1 MASLALS
8 FVSLQDRN
16 EMLRAII
23 KIELKITFFMLLV
36 LEINMNLIPIYTQK
50 LEIKTIFMASRLKK
64 YVRKLIY

>member
-1 MASLALS
+1 
-8 FVSLQDRN
+8 
-16 EMLRAII
+16 
-23 KIELKITFFMLLV
+23 MLLV

>member
-50 LEIKTIFMASRLKK
+50 LEIKTIFIAPRLKK
-64 YVRKLIY
+64 YVRKLII

>member
-8 FVSLQDRN
+8 FVSLHDTN

-36 LEINMNLIPIYTQK
+36 LEININLIPIYTQK
-50 LEIKTIFMASRLKK
+50 LEIKTIFIAPRLKK
-64 YVRKLIY
+64 YVRKLIV

>member
-36 LEINMNLIPIYTQK
+36 LEINVNLIPIYTQK
-50 LEIKTIFMASRLKK
+50 LEIKTIFIAPRLKK
-64 YVRKLIY
+64 YVRKLIV

>member
-50 LEIKTIFMASRLKK
+50 LEIKTIFMAPRLKK
-64 YVRKLIY
+64 YVRKLSV

>member
-8 FVSLQDRN
+8 FVSLHDRN

-50 LEIKTIFMASRLKK
+50 LEIKTIFIAPRLKK
-64 YVRKLIY
+64 YVRKLII

>member
-50 LEIKTIFMASRLKK
+50 LEIKTIFIAPRLKK
-64 YVRKLIY
+64 YVRKLIV